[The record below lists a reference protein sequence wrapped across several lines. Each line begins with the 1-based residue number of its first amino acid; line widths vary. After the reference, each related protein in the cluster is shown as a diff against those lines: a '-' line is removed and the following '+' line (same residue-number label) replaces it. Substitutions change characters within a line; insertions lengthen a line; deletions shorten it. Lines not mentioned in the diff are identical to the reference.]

1 MDFPCPFCGA
11 GTRAT
16 DRKIP
21 PRRRSASVDA
31 KGESRISVEDY
42 AVAMLDELEQPKHVR
57 QRFTV
62 GY

>member
-1 MDFPCPFCGA
+1 MTYVREPVLYPRPPSA
-11 GTRAT
+11 KKPASASAVRTARRAT
-16 DRKIP
+16 I
-21 PRRRSASVDA
+21 
-31 KGESRISVEDY
+31 VEDY